1 MKKMWLFVKNNFLT
15 KKFLSF
21 GIIGVINTGIH
32 MLIYWIC
39 YILLGFDHI
48 ALQIGILNTNLGAF
62 VANIIAFIGA
72 SVFSYFANVIF
83 TFKPK
88 NKTAGQFSLVMAVF
102 VVRMLLSSLLTWGFD
117 RLMLDVFLADYE
129 AHSWMAIIAPF
140 FASALMIPIAY
151 FALDFVFK
159 KTDIEKKEE

>member
-1 MKKMWLFVKNNFLT
+1 MKKLWDLFRKNFLT

-39 YILLGFDHI
+39 FFPFGFSQLTLSLGW
-48 ALQIGILNTNLGAF
+48 TNASLGAF
-62 VANIIAFIGA
+62 LANAIAFIGA

-83 TFKPK
+83 TFRPE
-88 NKTAGQFSLVMAVF
+88 NRSTGQFSLVMAVF
-102 VVRMLLSSLLTWGFD
+102 VARMLLSSLLTTLFDSIIQNGFH
-117 RLMLDVFLADYE
+117 VDY
-129 AHSWMAIIAPF
+129 ALHSWMAIIAPF

-151 FALDFVFK
+151 VALDFVFK
-159 KTDIEKKEE
+159 KTGKKL